1 MRRMKA
7 VPSAD
12 PCRAG
17 RQVRTA
23 VRRRADCGGYGKRRI
38 EEPDAADEPGADAR
52 GTECGV
58 GADRGGGRAAAGV
71 RAGAHGGIISAL
83 LDELIGRA
91 VCMEEPACWGVT
103 VDLTIK
109 YKKPVPLEQPLVA
122 VGRVTRNRS
131 RMFEGSGEIYL
142 PDGTL
147 LASAEGRYMKLPVDK
162 IVESETPI
170 SDMNWRMLD
179 VENAPEYIE
188 LPY

>member
-1 MRRMKA
+1 
-7 VPSAD
+7 
-12 PCRAG
+12 
-17 RQVRTA
+17 
-23 VRRRADCGGYGKRRI
+23 
-38 EEPDAADEPGADAR
+38 
-52 GTECGV
+52 
-58 GADRGGGRAAAGV
+58 
-71 RAGAHGGIISAL
+71 
-83 LDELIGRA
+83 
-91 VCMEEPACWGVT
+91 
-103 VDLTIK
+103 
-109 YKKPVPLEQPLVA
+109 VPLEQTIVA